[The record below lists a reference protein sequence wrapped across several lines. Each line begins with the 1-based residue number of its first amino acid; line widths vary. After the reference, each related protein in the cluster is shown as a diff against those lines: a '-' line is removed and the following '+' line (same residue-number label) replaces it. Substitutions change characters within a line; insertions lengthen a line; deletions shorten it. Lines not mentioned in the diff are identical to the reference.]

1 MKNSFFAFL
10 ICFLCLINVCRSDES
25 TPTFCSTNMSTGI
38 AETYLN
44 LINNYNSLKSN
55 FETDDNTDR
64 IVKIS
69 SQITATNS
77 LSKKINENY
86 IKVTTANVTSECAN
100 NSIKVLNTLE
110 KNYVRLLCETPIREL
125 NGVYATEIEKA
136 KTMGNNTRVVAL
148 SNQAITLI
156 YGYLDREEFKT
167 TYKDACKTDIE
178 KLKDIKEQYAKTIIE
193 YAGGEDDFKNNGIA
207 KALCYAIDLVTGS
220 FGKTVISI
228 FIILIGMSLLSGQSE
243 AVSFKYF
250 ISTAIALALIF
261 GSAQLADIIS
271 GNKYSCKMVN
281 QK

>member
-10 ICFLCLINVCRSDES
+10 ICFLCLINVCRSSES
-25 TPTFCSTNMSTGI
+25 TPTFCSTGI
-38 AETYLN
+38 DKN
-44 LINNYNSLKSN
+44 INEAYSDLTKNYSSLESN

-64 IVKIS
+64 IVKIND
-69 SQITATNS
+69 QITTIDSLIKKLNEDYIKNAINVTCAQNS
-77 LSKKINENY
+77 IDVLNILKKNY
-86 IKVTTANVTSECAN
+86 I
-100 NSIKVLNTLE
+100 
-110 KNYVRLLCETPIREL
+110 RLLCGTPIRHL
-125 NGVYATEIEKA
+125 NGVYATPIEKA
-136 KTMGNNTRVVAL
+136 KTMGNTAHVVAL
-148 SNQAITLI
+148 CNQAITI
-156 YGYLDREEFKT
+156 INEYLNRKEFTK
-167 TYKDACKTDIE
+167 TYKDVCQTE
-178 KLKDIKEQYAKTIIE
+178 IKNLEDEREQYSKTIIE
-193 YAGGEDDFKNNGIA
+193 YSGGESDIKNNGIA

-220 FGKTVISI
+220 LGKTVISI